1 MTTIHARQIQLTKM
15 HIKVRDIKKR
25 VTFTLERAMK
35 AQRGSTGLYSFFNLG
50 ARLGWMVNAT
60 PRSFIPRQTTRY
72 PLYRRLGGP
81 SARSEHA
88 REMSTHEDSI
98 PGPSSP

>member
-50 ARLGWMVNAT
+50 ARLG
-60 PRSFIPRQTTRY
+60 
-72 PLYRRLGGP
+72 
-81 SARSEHA
+81 
-88 REMSTHEDSI
+88 
-98 PGPSSP
+98 